1 MEIIAIK
8 LNGSEF
14 SVSDLDSLGVG
25 CGVNGGTYF
34 QPFARGGGSDQI
46 DNDLVT
52 HQRPPPPIHA
62 DIGKQAVFNLVPFA
76 RARRKVAHPNRQIQ
90 FICKTL

>member
-8 LNGSEF
+8 LNDSEF
-14 SVSDLDSLGVG
+14 SVSDLDSLGVW

-46 DNDLVT
+46 DNDLMT

-62 DIGKQAVFNLVPFA
+62 DIGKQAVLNLVPFA
-76 RARRKVAHPNRQIQ
+76 GARREVTYPDR
-90 FICKTL
+90 